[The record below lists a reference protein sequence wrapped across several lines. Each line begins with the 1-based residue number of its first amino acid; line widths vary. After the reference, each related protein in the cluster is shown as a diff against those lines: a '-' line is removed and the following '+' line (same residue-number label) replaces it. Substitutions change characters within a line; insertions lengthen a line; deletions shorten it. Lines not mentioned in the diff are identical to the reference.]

1 MAGFTEKKRKRHEDA
16 SSQQRKADKPSAQSS
31 PGPRSLQVTKVVHPK
46 TSPPVLALF
55 PGLEPPSV
63 NFNAYDKTYGPKKR
77 RKDGGEMVLH
87 STSHPLMEYTGRE
100 VSTPGLQHFIGIFDP
115 KSGKMEVIEAKKMV
129 VRGAVRSQ
137 QVGEAKDKQTNFQ
150 LRTEL
155 GEVFGTRKSKKAIKA
170 VTENSIQATRSG
182 KMEQG
187 DSAIMHSL
195 EKTTKGMATR
205 EELQAVVDQ
214 ARPVPRGNYD
224 AEEVQDVY
232 IPEEII
238 GAEVLNAIPVMEW
251 QDKVKNQEAVEVP
264 SRFVANRINR
274 VAHNEDAVKRLK
286 VMRYLVWVLVFFSTT
301 KPGKE
306 RGTKSIG
313 KRDELREVMAP
324 APDIVIENIRRKFS
338 DSGVMRKTHVDLLM
352 THICAFAMIIDNFE
366 VNTADLREDLK
377 LGEQRQMN
385 QYFMEIGARI
395 KQTKREGLTDYVAQ
409 LTLPLQFPQMRVV
422 RGRK

>member
-1 MAGFTEKKRKRHEDA
+1 M
-16 SSQQRKADKPSAQSS
+16 
-31 PGPRSLQVTKVVHPK
+31 
-46 TSPPVLALF
+46 
-55 PGLEPPSV
+55 
-63 NFNAYDKTYGPKKR
+63 
-77 RKDGGEMVLH
+77 
-87 STSHPLMEYTGRE
+87 
-100 VSTPGLQHFIGIFDP
+100 
-115 KSGKMEVIEAKKMV
+115 
-129 VRGAVRSQ
+129 
-137 QVGEAKDKQTNFQ
+137 
-150 LRTEL
+150 RTEL
-155 GEVFGTRKSKKAIKA
+155 GEVFGTRKSKKAIRA

-187 DSAIMHSL
+187 DAAIMDSL
-195 EKTTKGMATR
+195 DKTTKGMATR

-224 AEEVQDVY
+224 AEEIQDVY

-251 QDKVKNQEAVEVP
+251 QDKVKRQEAVEVP

-274 VAHNEDAVKRLK
+274 VAHNEGAVQRLK

-338 DSGVMRKTHVDLLM
+338 DGGVMRKTHVDLLM
-352 THICAFAMIIDNFE
+352 THVCVFAMLIDNFE

-395 KQTKREGLTDYVAQ
+395 KQTKKEGLTDYVAQ

>member
-1 MAGFTEKKRKRHEDA
+1 M
-16 SSQQRKADKPSAQSS
+16 
-31 PGPRSLQVTKVVHPK
+31 
-46 TSPPVLALF
+46 
-55 PGLEPPSV
+55 
-63 NFNAYDKTYGPKKR
+63 
-77 RKDGGEMVLH
+77 LH
-87 STSHPLMEYTGRE
+87 SASHPLMEYTGRE
-100 VSTPGLQHFIGIFDP
+100 VNTPGLQHFIGIFDP
-115 KSGKMEVIEAKKMV
+115 KSGKMEVVEAKKMV

-137 QVGEAKDKQTNFQ
+137 QVGAVKDKQARLASLFMIARIGADCGRQTHFQ

-155 GEVFGTRKSKKAIKA
+155 GEVFGTRKSKKAIRA

-187 DSAIMHSL
+187 DAAIMDSL
-195 EKTTKGMATR
+195 KKTTKGMATR
-205 EELQAVVDQ
+205 EELQAVVDL

-224 AEEVQDVY
+224 ADEIQDVY
-232 IPEEII
+232 VPEEII

-251 QDKVKNQEAVEVP
+251 QDKVKRQEAVEVP

-274 VAHNEDAVKRLK
+274 VAHNEDAVQRLK

-338 DSGVMRKTHVDLLM
+338 DGGVMRKTHVDLLI
-352 THICAFAMIIDNFE
+352 THICVFAMIIDNFE

-395 KQTKREGLTDYVAQ
+395 KQAKKEGLTDYVAQ
-409 LTLPLQFPQMRVV
+409 LTLPLQFPQMRVA
-422 RGRK
+422 RSRKR

>member
-1 MAGFTEKKRKRHEDA
+1 
-16 SSQQRKADKPSAQSS
+16 
-31 PGPRSLQVTKVVHPK
+31 
-46 TSPPVLALF
+46 
-55 PGLEPPSV
+55 
-63 NFNAYDKTYGPKKR
+63 
-77 RKDGGEMVLH
+77 MVLH

-115 KSGKMEVIEAKKMV
+115 KSGKMEVVEAKKMV

-137 QVGEAKDKQTNFQ
+137 QVGEAKDKQVRLVPPFAISRTGADRRQTNFQ

-155 GEVFGTRKSKKAIKA
+155 GEVFGTRKSKKAIRA

-187 DSAIMHSL
+187 DAAIMDSL
-195 EKTTKGMATR
+195 DKTTKGMATR

-224 AEEVQDVY
+224 AEEIQDVY

-251 QDKVKNQEAVEVP
+251 QDKVKRQEAVEVP

-274 VAHNEDAVKRLK
+274 VAHNEDAVQRLK

-338 DSGVMRKTHVDLLM
+338 DGGVMRKTHVDLLM
-352 THICAFAMIIDNFE
+352 THICVFAMLIDNFE

-395 KQTKREGLTDYVAQ
+395 KQTKKEGLTDYVAQ